1 MWLFCVNLRVIIILK
16 IHFRLLGILNIS
28 RPGGW
33 NIFRNGRCVAEKN
46 KNFICFFTIL
56 KKIDFNPVHS
66 VYLIWI
72 FVVVVVVDF
81 VVVVLA
87 VVDGIVVVVLSV
99 VDGIVVKLS
108 VVDGIVLFS
117 IKNENFKNWF
127 VILLYLYPVN

>member
-1 MWLFCVNLRVIIILK
+1 M
-16 IHFRLLGILNIS
+16 
-28 RPGGW
+28 
-33 NIFRNGRCVAEKN
+33 
-46 KNFICFFTIL
+46 FFHDI

-108 VVDGIVLFS
+108 VVDGLVLFS
-117 IKNENFKNWF
+117 ITSENFKNWF
-127 VILLYLYPVN
+127 VILLYLYHIEVDFEIQNFYSWLLLLLTGSSSSYS

>member
-1 MWLFCVNLRVIIILK
+1 M
-16 IHFRLLGILNIS
+16 
-28 RPGGW
+28 
-33 NIFRNGRCVAEKN
+33 
-46 KNFICFFTIL
+46 FFHDI
-56 KKIDFNPVHS
+56 KKIYFNPVHS

-72 FVVVVVVDF
+72 FVVVVVVVDF

-87 VVDGIVVVVLSV
+87 VVDGIVVVVLLVVDTTVVKLSV

-127 VILLYLYPVN
+127 VILLYLYLIKVNFKIQNFYSWYSTLPW